1 MRWLP
6 MLVFPALLTLPALAS
21 ELPYRAIAYHDV
33 RDNVSGDFDPDQSAV
48 STRHLIEQF
57 TWLRDHGFQP
67 VSIDQIR
74 AARQGQQPLA
84 DKAVL
89 LTFDDGLASV
99 YTHVFPLLKLFDY
112 PAVVSIVTS
121 WIEMDGVVEY
131 AGRQLGP
138 GDFLTW
144 EQIIEMQGS
153 GLVEIASHT
162 HDLHKG
168 IRGNPQGNLQPAA
181 VTREHD
187 DAGYESEDAYRRRV
201 AADLALSVAA
211 ITDAIALAP
220 RVITWPY
227 GAYNDVAASVAAE
240 QGMRI
245 SLTVDLHSASRG
257 QVIHIGRDLV
267 TANPTLRDFSAELMN
282 DRRPAIIRVAQ
293 IDLDYVFDPDPLQQG
308 RNLDSLL
315 DRIKALEISHVF
327 LQAFADDDA
336 DGGAS
341 ALYFPNRHLPVR
353 ADLFNRVAW
362 QLRTRANVKVFAWL
376 PMLSFSGGSFD
387 DDWRVLEHRGDV
399 VATDPDGE
407 PRLSPFNADAR
418 NMIAEVYE
426 DLATHAR
433 FDGLLF
439 HDDGRLNELEDFS
452 EYALAYYRAELGRE
466 ITPAILRSDPELRR
480 RWTALKAQ
488 TLVDFS
494 LELTA
499 RVRQSHPHIKS
510 ARNIFASALLDD
522 AGTEIVAQDYDAFLR
537 AYDYVALMAMPALE
551 GATNDQRFYEQLVA
565 EVQKRESGIERT
577 IFELQTMDWSRSR
590 PIPGGELRSTM
601 RWLQSLGVRHLGYYP
616 DDFITGH
623 PDFHQLRLGMSLAE
637 DLGGPRP

>member
-6 MLVFPALLTLPALAS
+6 MLVFFALPTLAS
-21 ELPYRAIAYHDV
+21 ELPYRVIAYHDV
-33 RDNVSGDFDPDQSAV
+33 RDEVAGDFDPDQYAV

-67 VSIDQIR
+67 VSIDQIL
-74 AARQGQQPLA
+74 AARQGRQPLA

-99 YTHVFPLLKLFDY
+99 YTHVFPLLKLFEY

-121 WIEMDGVVEY
+121 WIEMEGVIEY
-131 AGRQLGP
+131 ADRQLGP
-138 GDFLTW
+138 GDFLNW
-144 EQIIEMQGS
+144 GQILEMQGS
-153 GLVEIASHT
+153 GLVEIASHS

-181 VTREHD
+181 VTRAHD
-187 DAGYESEDAYRRRV
+187 GAGYESEDAYLRRIG
-201 AADLALSVAA
+201 ADVALSVAT
-211 ITDAIALAP
+211 ITDATGLPP

-227 GAYNDVAASVAAE
+227 GAYNEAAASVAAE
-240 QGMRI
+240 HGMRI

-257 QVIHIGRDLV
+257 QVVKLGRYLS
-267 TANPTLRDFSAELMN
+267 TANPTLRDFSSELLN
-282 DRRPAIIRVAQ
+282 DQPHPIVRVAQ

-308 RNLDSLL
+308 TNLDRLL

-327 LQAFADDDA
+327 LQAFADDDG

-341 ALYFPNRHLPVR
+341 AVYFPNRHLPVR
-353 ADLFNRVAW
+353 ADLFSHVAW
-362 QLRTRANVKVFAWL
+362 QLKTRAHVQVFAWL
-376 PMLSFSGGSFD
+376 PLLSFSGGSFD
-387 DDWRVLEHRGDV
+387 DDWRVLEHRGNV
-399 VATDPDGE
+399 VATDPDAE

-418 NMIAEVYE
+418 KLIAEVYE
-426 DLATHAR
+426 DLATHAQ

-452 EYALAYYRAELGRE
+452 EDALAHYRAELGRE
-466 ITPAILRSDPELRR
+466 ISPEILLGESELRR
-480 RWTALKAQ
+480 RFADLKAR

-494 LELTA
+494 VELTD
-499 RVRQSHPHIKS
+499 RVRQFHPDIKS

-522 AGTEIVAQDYDAFLR
+522 AGTEYVAQDFDAYLR

-551 GATNDQRFYEQLVA
+551 GATDSERFYEQLVA
-565 EVQKRESGIERT
+565 EVQKRASGIDRT

-590 PIPGGELRSTM
+590 PIPGAELRSTM

-623 PDFHQLRLGMSLAE
+623 PDFQQLRLGMSLAE
-637 DLGGPRP
+637 DLGGPGP

>member
-57 TWLRDHGFQP
+57 TWLRDHGFHP
-67 VSIDQIR
+67 VSIDQIH

-99 YTHVFPLLKLFDY
+99 YTHVYPLLKLFDY

-121 WIEMDGVVEY
+121 WIEMDGSVEY

-138 GDFLTW
+138 EAFLTW
-144 EQIIEMQGS
+144 KQILEMQGS

-187 DAGYESEDAYRRRV
+187 GAGYESEDVYRRRV

-211 ITDAIALAP
+211 ITAATAVPP

-227 GAYNDVAASVAAE
+227 GAYNDVVASIAAE

-257 QVIHIGRDLV
+257 QVIRIGRDLV

-376 PMLSFSGGSFD
+376 PLLSFSGGSFD

-418 NMIAEVYE
+418 KLIAEIYE

-452 EYALAYYRAELGRE
+452 EAALAYYRAELGRD
-466 ITPAILRSDPELRR
+466 ISPAILRSDSELRR
-480 RWTALKAQ
+480 RWTELKAQ
-488 TLVDFS
+488 TMVDFS
-494 LELTA
+494 LQLTA
-499 RVRQSHPHIKS
+499 RVRQSHPNIQS

-522 AGTEIVAQDYDAFLR
+522 AGTEYVAQDYDAFLR

-565 EVQKRESGIERT
+565 AVQKRESGIDRT

-590 PIPGGELRSTM
+590 PIPGAELRSTM

-623 PDFHQLRLGMSLAE
+623 PDFQQLRLGISLAE
-637 DLGGPRP
+637 DLGGPGP

>member
-57 TWLRDHGFQP
+57 TWLRDHGFHP
-67 VSIDQIR
+67 VSIDQIH
-74 AARQGQQPLA
+74 AARQGQHPLA

-99 YTHVFPLLKLFDY
+99 YTHVYPLLKLFDY

-121 WIEMDGVVEY
+121 WIEMDGSVEY

-138 GDFLTW
+138 EAFLSW
-144 EQIIEMQGS
+144 KQILEMQGS

-187 DAGYESEDAYRRRV
+187 GAGYESEDVYRRRV

-211 ITDAIALAP
+211 ITAATAVSP

-227 GAYNDVAASVAAE
+227 GAYNDVVASIAAE

-257 QVIHIGRDLV
+257 QVIRIGRDLV

-376 PMLSFSGGSFD
+376 PLLSFSGGSFD

-418 NMIAEVYE
+418 KLIAEIYE

-452 EYALAYYRAELGRE
+452 EAALAYYRAELGRD
-466 ITPAILRSDPELRR
+466 ISPAILRSDPELRR
-480 RWTALKAQ
+480 RWTELKAQ

-494 LELTA
+494 LQLTA
-499 RVRQSHPHIKS
+499 RVRQSHPNIQS

-522 AGTEIVAQDYDAFLR
+522 AGTEYVAQDYDAFLR

-551 GATNDQRFYEQLVA
+551 GATNDQSFYEQLVA
-565 EVQKRESGIERT
+565 AVQKRESGIDRT

-590 PIPGGELRSTM
+590 PIPGAELRSTM

-623 PDFHQLRLGMSLAE
+623 PDFQQLRLGISLAE
-637 DLGGPRP
+637 DLGGPGP